1 MANQNMQ
8 YVQGP
13 KMDWTEDAGL
23 HQRFKD
29 WREEVEL
36 LMDTVLSH
44 IKNADTKMK
53 FVTLWAGKEAR
64 TYLNTLEQDNRDS
77 LKTILD
83 SLEEWTKPK
92 SDEIAAFTH
101 LRALNQGNKTLSSY
115 IQEVRRM
122 VDLCNFSCVGDCKDR
137 LIRNLIVAGLSSTK
151 AYQQCIS
158 KGSNLT
164 LNECIRI
171 CQTEDATHRQVQ
183 ALRPESTD
191 CNDSTPIHHITE
203 LPQACPRTS
212 FRARGGYRGSY
223 RGGRSSQRGSMGGAR
238 PQRDYRHSAETTCG
252 YCGSW
257 PHRAG
262 EECRAAGQ
270 ECLYCGKIG
279 HFSKVCKQK
288 LNYQQSD
295 KTAVKHIDTEEQPP
309 DYFQSEYTT
318 PYFITNEQAKAPI
331 KCLKTTAKVH
341 HIQDKDTEHIRPL
354 WVSQSRGAP
363 VLQTN
368 CEVDTGAGCNIL
380 PAHKA
385 QQLFGQE

>member
-8 YVQGP
+8 YIQGP

-44 IKNADTKMK
+44 IKSADTKMK

-64 TYLNTLEQDNRDS
+64 TYLNTLEQDDRDS
-77 LKTILD
+77 LKTILE

-171 CQTEDATHRQVQ
+171 CQMEDATRRQVQ

-191 CNDSTPIHHITE
+191 CNDSTPLHHITE
-203 LPQACPRTS
+203 LPQARPRPN
-212 FRARGGYRGSY
+212 FRARGGYRGPY
-223 RGGRSSQRGSMGGAR
+223 RGGRTSLR
-238 PQRDYRHSAETTCG
+238 ETTG
-252 YCGSW
+252 IVLRLY
-257 PHRAG
+257 
-262 EECRAAGQ
+262 AATAAHGPT
-270 ECLYCGKIG
+270 EWK
-279 HFSKVCKQK
+279 
-288 LNYQQSD
+288 
-295 KTAVKHIDTEEQPP
+295 KTAKP
-309 DYFQSEYTT
+309 
-318 PYFITNEQAKAPI
+318 
-331 KCLKTTAKVH
+331 
-341 HIQDKDTEHIRPL
+341 
-354 WVSQSRGAP
+354 
-363 VLQTN
+363 
-368 CEVDTGAGCNIL
+368 
-380 PAHKA
+380 
-385 QQLFGQE
+385 